1 MKLPF
6 SWLKLVS
13 LLEFDFNCQLDN
25 VINLTTLP
33 GVKQNIFLISFA
45 KELYY
50 TVAATLLY
58 VLAWIALLA
67 GYGWCAGTGICDA
80 RIAAGV
86 SNLGL

>member
-1 MKLPF
+1 MY
-6 SWLKLVS
+6 S
-13 LLEFDFNCQLDN
+13 
-25 VINLTTLP
+25 NLTTLP
-33 GVKQNIFLISFA
+33 GFKQNIFLISFA

-86 SNLGL
+86 SNLGLQFEGFIITILSMYSNVISYIL